1 MSDKPSLSDLIGPD
15 HKLRA
20 SMEHIARNI
29 ELFCKAA
36 EASAEIRRA
45 SYNAALKQGFT
56 KDEALEL
63 CKRPIM

>member
-1 MSDKPSLSDLIGPD
+1 MSDKPNLSDLIGPD

-20 SMEHIARNI
+20 AMESMTRNI

-36 EASAEIRRA
+36 EAQAKIRRA
-45 SYNAALKQGFT
+45 SYDAALKQGFT

-63 CKRPIM
+63 CKRPLQ